1 MNGELPYSS
10 WLVASDID
18 STLNNKKREL
28 PPENLKAVQDFVAK
42 GGKFT
47 LASDRNPEL
56 MTGHFDKLPI
66 SGTPAVVMG
75 GAGIY
80 DFTERKLLRFKPL
93 SAASVEAAV
102 NIAKKFPTLDFI
114 IDTKD
119 KQYIAGIGFW
129 AHFYLRKSHATHEYF
144 RRIEDVPREDWGKI
158 VFFGPMWRARQIGKA
173 LRAVEGREYSV
184 IDSSIVSVQIQ
195 AKGANKGTAVM
206 EIAEMLGIAP
216 DHTAAIGDYYNDY
229 QMISLVEISGC
240 TASAPKELKEK
251 ADYVACHCNKG
262 AVADFLGYL
271 TEKIKKIK
279 NN

>member
-28 PPENLKAVQDFVAK
+28 PPENLKAVEDFVAN

-56 MTGHFDKLPI
+56 MGGHFENLPI
-66 SGTPAVVMG
+66 GGTPAVVMG

-93 SAASVEAAV
+93 SAGSVEAAV
-102 NIAKKFPTLDFI
+102 KIAEKFPTLDVI

-119 KQYIAGIGFW
+119 KQYISGIGFW

-144 RRIEDVPREDWGKI
+144 RRIADVPRENWGKA
-158 VFFGPMWRARQIGKA
+158 VFFGPMWRVRQIKKA
-173 LRAVEGREYSV
+173 FCAVEGREFSV

-206 EIAEMLGIAP
+206 EIAEMLGIEP
-216 DHTAAIGDYYNDY
+216 NHTAAIGDYYNDLK
-229 QMISLVEISGC
+229 MLSEVGVAGC
-240 TASAPKELKEK
+240 TASAPQKLKDI
-251 ADYVACHCNKG
+251 ADYVTCHCNKG

-271 TEKIKKIK
+271 TKNKIGK
-279 NN
+279 